1 MPPPTAAAPGCCSC
15 IKFDTGRDG
24 ANLSRPDFRRGSIL
38 FLRYLIAGYVFLILA
53 GRSAANDA
61 VPPGFVEGHVKIVSL
76 KPVELADGKVEKGT
90 AETYSEY
97 PLIIFSQDGQK
108 EIARVIADK
117 DGNYR
122 VALPP
127 GDYILDVQ
135 GRGRGRV
142 RAKPEPFTIASN
154 KTVRVDMNLDT
165 GIR

>member
-1 MPPPTAAAPGCCSC
+1 MLLACS
-15 IKFDTGRDG
+15 
-24 ANLSRPDFRRGSIL
+24 
-38 FLRYLIAGYVFLILA
+38 V
-53 GRSAANDA
+53 SAAEQ
-61 VPPGFVEGHVKIVSL
+61 PGFLEGHLTIVSL
-76 KPVELADGKVEKGT
+76 KPVELAGASPSKII
-90 AETYSEY
+90 AENYAEF
-97 PLIIFSQDGQK
+97 PLIVLSQDGQK

-135 GRGRGRV
+135 GRGRGHV

-165 GIR
+165 GVR